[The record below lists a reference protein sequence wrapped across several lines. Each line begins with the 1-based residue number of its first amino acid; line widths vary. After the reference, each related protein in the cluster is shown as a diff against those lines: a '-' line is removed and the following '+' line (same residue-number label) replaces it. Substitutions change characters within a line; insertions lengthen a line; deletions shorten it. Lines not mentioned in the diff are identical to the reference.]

1 MTDPNLPGGGW
12 TPLAPPSAPQP
23 SLDEEERAMKSG
35 RGKMI
40 AFAVAVLVALGVLVG
55 FLMTSGGTNEYGNIG
70 RQINGM
76 RTGNFDAF
84 WMCALP
90 RANLRNLQN
99 NQQIRDEIHERAH
112 FSPSQYAQLVR
123 TTCMSNLN
131 DHVQP
136 LDQLIPSEDLRP
148 GIEALRVSL
157 RSLIDGWNAY
167 LSYLDTLDGAYDG
180 ESPEA
185 TTLVSAIAR
194 AWFDYKV
201 AHGALNDIIRAHVAE

>member
-1 MTDPNLPGGGW
+1 MTDPNW
-12 TPLAPPSAPQP
+12 APLAPPSAPQP

-40 AFAVAVLVALGVLVG
+40 AFAVVVVLGVLGLVG

-90 RANLRNLQN
+90 RANLRNIQN
-99 NQQIRDEIHERAH
+99 NQQLRDEIHERAR
-112 FSPSQYAQLVR
+112 FSASQYAQLVR
-123 TTCMSNLN
+123 TTCMRDLN

-136 LDQLIPSEDLRP
+136 LDQLIPSDDLRP
-148 GIEALRVSL
+148 GIDALRAAL
-157 RSLIDGWNAY
+157 RAQIDSWTAY
-167 LSYLDTLDGAYDG
+167 LAYLDTLDGAYDA
-180 ESPEA
+180 ESDQA
-185 TTLVSAIAR
+185 TSLVSNIAR

-201 AHGALNDIIRAHVAE
+201 AHGQLNDIIRTHVTE

>member
-1 MTDPNLPGGGW
+1 MTDPNSPGGW
-12 TPLAPPSAPQP
+12 APLGKPSGPQP
-23 SLDEEERAMKSG
+23 SFEDEERAMKSG

-40 AFAVAVLVALGVLVG
+40 AFGLVVILAVAALGA

-90 RANLRNLQN
+90 RANLRNIQN
-99 NQQIRDEIHERAH
+99 NQQIRDEIHERAR
-112 FSPSQYAQLVR
+112 FSASQYAQLVR
-123 TTCMSNLN
+123 TSCMSNLN

-136 LDQLIPSEDLRP
+136 LEQLMPSDDLRP
-148 GIEALRVSL
+148 GIDALRGSL
-157 RSLIDGWNAY
+157 RALIEAWTAY
-167 LSYLDTLDGAYDG
+167 LAYLDGLDGAYDA
-180 ESPEA
+180 ESPAA
-185 TTLVSAIAR
+185 TTLVGNIAR

-201 AHGALNDIIRAHVAE
+201 AHGQLNDLIRTHVAE